1 MSSSLSSS
9 PLGKATAYPSQY
21 DASLLFTIDRAA
33 NRAQLTIPKEWHGQ
47 DIWTAYEI
55 SWLNRQGK
63 PMVAIGEFRI
73 PWDSPKI
80 VESKSLKLY
89 LNSFNDSSFESIKQ
103 VKQHIQTDLSA
114 AVDAHVDVQL
124 FQLQPYSGPL
134 IHDLEG
140 ENIDDL
146 EVEIEHYSPEPT
158 LLRCEEDAPVVFECL
173 YSDLLKSNCP
183 ETSQPDWGSI
193 QIAYTGPKIDRASL
207 LKYIISFRRHTEFH
221 EHCVERIY
229 ADIQAQCAPKS
240 LLVYAR
246 YTRRGGLDIN
256 PWRSSQ
262 RNHVATTRTPRQ

>member
-89 LNSFNDSSFESIKQ
+89 LNSFN
-103 VKQHIQTDLSA
+103 
-114 AVDAHVDVQL
+114 VDVQL